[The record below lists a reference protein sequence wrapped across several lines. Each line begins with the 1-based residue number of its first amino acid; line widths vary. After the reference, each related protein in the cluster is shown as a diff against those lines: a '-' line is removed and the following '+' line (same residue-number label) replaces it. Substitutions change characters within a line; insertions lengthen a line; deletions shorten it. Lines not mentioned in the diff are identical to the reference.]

1 MMTVDMPQ
9 IRMEDVQIITC
20 SVLQITRPVF
30 YLTTIVV
37 TFWPL
42 LLHAYG

>member
-1 MMTVDMPQ
+1 MTVYMSQ
-9 IRMEDVQIITC
+9 IRMEDVQIIAC
-20 SVLQITRPVF
+20 AVHQITKPIF

-42 LLHAYG
+42 LRHACG